1 MLSLDIKNKRTWLIA
16 GLVIL
21 FAVFALIIRLI
32 PFFNLGNSDPLMV
45 VAMDDPLYNLR
56 QTEQILMNFPNYAW
70 FDPMTHYPTGSMI
83 YWGSLFP
90 TIASILCILTGAT
103 TQSAIITTCL
113 MVPPLMAAAIVV
125 IMYFVGKACGDYKT
139 GILASGLTAVVT
151 GQYFMRSFFGYF
163 DHHIA
168 EVLFSTIFCL
178 FYMYAVVSEKD
189 TKINLREIATYKRT
203 GLFAALAGIT
213 YILGLLVM
221 PTMILFAMIA
231 GIFTVIQF
239 VIDFYRGRTSEYLLV
254 INTVIFVL
262 AIAGLLAFGIKNPGI
277 DLSTYSIGH
286 VYAYIGMIGGTWV
299 LYGLARF
306 LRDKEKY
313 TYIAAIAGC
322 GLLFALLLYI
332 ASPQLFNLLIYD
344 FFSFFGRAPVTET
357 VQEARGWEPAM
368 AWQVFNYGLI
378 LMVGGILV
386 MIYNNIRD
394 EHPHQVFAI
403 IWSVLMFISTC
414 QHVRYEYYLAVN
426 LALLSAVYI
435 SFAFDWGSKDLY
447 RLISGVSEGKRDV
460 IEEEGSPRGKK
471 QKRAHKKASSSSSM
485 GYVAVGCI
493 ILTAGMGAFFVYTSV
508 SYNINVASSDPL
520 RMNADWKETAE
531 WMANNTPSPGIDYN
545 KIYDKATFLYPPQAY
560 GVMSWWDYGHVI
572 TYIGKR
578 IPNANPFQQN
588 VAGDT
593 GAAAYF
599 MSDTE
604 DMANHILD
612 VQKTRYVV
620 TDIEMDT
627 GKFWAM
633 STWYNATLA
642 TSPYQK
648 VMYTRSPSNPN
659 SLQPVTLNG
668 QKYFMTTVSRLH
680 NFDGSKTEPS
690 IVYYFEYTDPSIT
703 HIQFPLITNAI
714 QTNVTDA
721 RVKAEQFNQR
731 AQGGYHTVV
740 LTPEILHPI
749 DTIPALRH
757 YRLVHESPTNAL
769 NSPTADI
776 RYVKVF
782 EYVKGAHIRGSGTI
796 EVPIVTNTGRTF
808 IYRQDSIDGEFI
820 VPYATTGNPYEVKAS
835 GKYRIIGTGQQYDVP
850 ESAVEQGLTIQ

>member
-1 MLSLDIKNKRTWLIA
+1 
-16 GLVIL
+16 
-21 FAVFALIIRLI
+21 
-32 PFFNLGNSDPLMV
+32 
-45 VAMDDPLYNLR
+45 
-56 QTEQILMNFPNYAW
+56 
-70 FDPMTHYPTGSMI
+70 
-83 YWGSLFP
+83 
-90 TIASILCILTGAT
+90 
-103 TQSAIITTCL
+103 
-113 MVPPLMAAAIVV
+113 
-125 IMYFVGKACGDYKT
+125 
-139 GILASGLTAVVT
+139 
-151 GQYFMRSFFGYF
+151 
-163 DHHIA
+163 
-168 EVLFSTIFCL
+168 
-178 FYMYAVVSEKD
+178 
-189 TKINLREIATYKRT
+189 
-203 GLFAALAGIT
+203 
-213 YILGLLVM
+213 
-221 PTMILFAMIA
+221 
-231 GIFTVIQF
+231 
-239 VIDFYRGRTSEYLLV
+239 
-254 INTVIFVL
+254 
-262 AIAGLLAFGIKNPGI
+262 
-277 DLSTYSIGH
+277 
-286 VYAYIGMIGGTWV
+286 
-299 LYGLARF
+299 
-306 LRDKEKY
+306 
-313 TYIAAIAGC
+313 
-322 GLLFALLLYI
+322 
-332 ASPQLFNLLIYD
+332 
-344 FFSFFGRAPVTET
+344 
-357 VQEARGWEPAM
+357 
-368 AWQVFNYGLI
+368 
-378 LMVGGILV
+378 
-386 MIYNNIRD
+386 
-394 EHPHQVFAI
+394 
-403 IWSVLMFISTC
+403 
-414 QHVRYEYYLAVN
+414 
-426 LALLSAVYI
+426 
-435 SFAFDWGSKDLY
+435 
-447 RLISGVSEGKRDV
+447 
-460 IEEEGSPRGKK
+460 
-471 QKRAHKKASSSSSM
+471 
-485 GYVAVGCI
+485 
-493 ILTAGMGAFFVYTSV
+493 
-508 SYNINVASSDPL
+508 
-520 RMNADWKETAE
+520 
-531 WMANNTPSPGIDYN
+531 
-545 KIYDKATFLYPPQAY
+545 
-560 GVMSWWDYGHVI
+560 MSWWDYGHVI